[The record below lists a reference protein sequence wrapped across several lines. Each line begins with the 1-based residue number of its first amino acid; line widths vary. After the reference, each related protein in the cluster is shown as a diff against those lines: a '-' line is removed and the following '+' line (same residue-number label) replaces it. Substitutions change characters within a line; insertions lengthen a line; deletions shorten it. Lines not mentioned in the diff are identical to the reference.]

1 MDTNTMAAVE
11 AGANYH
17 DEEALLLAAAGVV
30 ASLVTV
36 TAAHSRRRRSRPR
49 KTWMRCR
56 FQRRQSRG
64 TCEVLVRELRD
75 EDPELFRAYLRMDV
89 ATYDQL
95 LELLTWSSHCGLST
109 IPATHL
115 DSRKTFRNASV
126 PGNRYEVRKIH
137 C

>member
-1 MDTNTMAAVE
+1 MAAVE

-49 KTWMRCR
+49 RAWMRCL

-64 TCEVLVRELRD
+64 TCEVLLRELRD

-95 LELLTWSSHCGLST
+95 LELLGPHIVGCQRYRRPISIREKLSVT
-109 IPATHL
+109 LRYLATGT
-115 DSRKTFRNASV
+115 K
-126 PGNRYEVRKIH
+126 YEKYTVNHIL
-137 C
+137 